1 MKFKRKFYCCNV
13 MAEDEIFETPVTL
26 YDSVTKL
33 KKKTRCWK
41 ECGIAEITIT
51 GKSLTPGLPYN
62 KRYKK

>member
-1 MKFKRKFYCCNV
+1 MKLKRKFYCCNTA
-13 MAEDEIFETPVTL
+13 AEDEIFETPITL

-51 GKSLTPGLPYN
+51 GKSLTLGMPYS
-62 KRYKK
+62 KRGK